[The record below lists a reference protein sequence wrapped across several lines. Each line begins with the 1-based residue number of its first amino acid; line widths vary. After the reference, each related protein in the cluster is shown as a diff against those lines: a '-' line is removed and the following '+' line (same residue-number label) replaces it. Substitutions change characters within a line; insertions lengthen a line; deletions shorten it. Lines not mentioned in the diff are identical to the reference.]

1 MDGRTLRPPHYR
13 STAVGAPED
22 LCYGRGGRASG
33 RRRRHVE
40 HAGSGAAN
48 RRAFLR
54 SRLGCHGTRR
64 SIGRSGKGFK
74 EQPST
79 YRISAAPTGRGRC
92 RRCRNLISKG
102 ETRFEVCA
110 FVTPGRYTL
119 LLRCTKQKC
128 IDAPLAAAILAVY
141 KRADRVPVDAALE
154 GGAEGTCHNLC
165 QFGSI

>member
-1 MDGRTLRPPHYR
+1 M
-13 STAVGAPED
+13 GAPVD
-22 LCYGRGGRASG
+22 LFMAVAAEPQADDAGTSSAPAAAPPTGGRSFDRG
-33 RRRRHVE
+33 L
-40 HAGSGAAN
+40 GAMA
-48 RRAFLR
+48 
-54 SRLGCHGTRR
+54 RR

-154 GGAEGTCHNLC
+154 GGAEAHRVHHAITSARLEVYTVKKRT
-165 QFGSI
+165 S